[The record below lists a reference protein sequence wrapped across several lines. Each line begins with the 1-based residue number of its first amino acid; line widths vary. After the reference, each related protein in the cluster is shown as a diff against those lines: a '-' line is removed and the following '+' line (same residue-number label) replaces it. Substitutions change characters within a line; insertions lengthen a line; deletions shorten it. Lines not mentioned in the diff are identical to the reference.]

1 MSINSDTILRIRV
14 DVRWQPRFL
23 LTSSYYNILLLIF
36 IDDLCHLTF
45 GENQFALKDATE
57 DPAYSETLSMV
68 GSNRR
73 LGLARY

>member
-23 LTSSYYNILLLIF
+23 LTSSYCNILLLIF
-36 IDDLCHLTF
+36 IHDLCHLTF
-45 GENQFALKDATE
+45 GKNQLALKDATA
-57 DPAYSETLSMV
+57 DPAYPETLSMV

>member
-45 GENQFALKDATE
+45 GKNQFALKDATE
-57 DPAYSETLSMV
+57 DPAYPEPLSMV

-73 LGLARY
+73 FGLARY

>member
-45 GENQFALKDATE
+45 GKNQLPLKDATP
-57 DPAYSETLSMV
+57 DPAYPETLSMV